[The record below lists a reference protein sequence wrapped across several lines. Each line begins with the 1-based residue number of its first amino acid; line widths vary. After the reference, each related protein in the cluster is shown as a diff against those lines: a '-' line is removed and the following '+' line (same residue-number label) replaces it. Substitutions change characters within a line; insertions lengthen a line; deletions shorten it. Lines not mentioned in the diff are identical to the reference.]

1 MLPRSQ
7 PEDTLEPSGIRLF
20 ECLNVKQDD
29 GSIEGVV
36 TRATML
42 QAYTSKLMIQRP
54 KGIRP
59 IDGLILYFVPRT
71 AAGETCRE
79 NNEEDIIHR
88 IEPIVCSTRIF
99 DSEKWRE

>member
-7 PEDTLEPSGIRLF
+7 LEDTLEPSGIHLF
-20 ECLNVKQDD
+20 ECLNIKQTD

-36 TRATML
+36 ARATML

-54 KGIRP
+54 KGILP
-59 IDGLILYFVPRT
+59 INGVILYFVPRT
-71 AAGETCRE
+71 AAGETRSE

-88 IEPIVCSTRIF
+88 IEPIVFSTRICN
-99 DSEKWRE
+99 SEEWRE